1 MIRNDLN
8 DQIFRTEKE
17 KNIAIIKKITDCHKK
32 GQPLLVFTSSV
43 NKSEIYSDFLKK
55 EKINHVVLNAKNHE
69 NEAEII
75 ANAGKKDSVIITTSI
90 SGRGVDIQLGGKKGS
105 VPVEQLKNN
114 KDQIKSMG
122 GLFVI
127 GTERMESRELIIK
140 LEGDLGVKVMKV
152 VQFSM

>member
-55 EKINHVVLNAKNHE
+55 RKNKSCCFKREK
-69 NEAEII
+69 
-75 ANAGKKDSVIITTSI
+75 S
-90 SGRGVDIQLGGKKGS
+90 
-105 VPVEQLKNN
+105 
-114 KDQIKSMG
+114 
-122 GLFVI
+122 
-127 GTERMESRELIIK
+127 
-140 LEGDLGVKVMKV
+140 
-152 VQFSM
+152 